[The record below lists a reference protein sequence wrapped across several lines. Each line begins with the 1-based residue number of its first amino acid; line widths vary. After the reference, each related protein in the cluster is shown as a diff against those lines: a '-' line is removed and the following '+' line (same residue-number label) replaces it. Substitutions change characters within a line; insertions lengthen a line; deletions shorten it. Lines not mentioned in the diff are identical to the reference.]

1 VIRILVVDDHPVV
14 RDGVASPLDAA
25 DDLEVVG
32 QAASGPE
39 AVART
44 RQAEPDVVVMDLR
57 MPGGGGVDAVAE
69 IRRLERP
76 AAVLMLTTFDTDSEI
91 VAALEAGAIGYLL
104 KDASTQALQDAVRAA
119 AAGETVLSPAV
130 AGRITARMRGAEDR
144 PALSERETQV
154 LELVAEG
161 TSNRQIAK
169 ELFVSEATVKT
180 HLARLYDKLGVADRA
195 AAVATAY
202 RAGILH

>member
-1 VIRILVVDDHPVV
+1 
-14 RDGVASPLDAA
+14 
-25 DDLEVVG
+25 
-32 QAASGPE
+32 
-39 AVART
+39 
-44 RQAEPDVVVMDLR
+44 
-57 MPGGGGVDAVAE
+57 
-69 IRRLERP
+69 
-76 AAVLMLTTFDTDSEI
+76 MLTTFDTDSEI